1 MCGLAG
7 FLGYGGLDAMQAA
20 DALKRMAGAI
30 AHRGPDSDGFWQDD
44 RFGIGLAHRR
54 LAIVDLTESGAQPM
68 SSHCGRFVIAFNGE
82 IYNHLKLRR
91 DLEAA
96 CAAPPWRGHSDTETI
111 LALVSRFGIAAAL
124 SRLVGMF
131 AIALWDREARTLTLA
146 RDRMGEKPLYYGRLS
161 SGELLFGSELTA
173 LRAHPKWHGQID
185 RSALAGYMRTGAIP
199 GTHSIFQNFSKLTP
213 GRWIEFDLN
222 GVTRTEAYWD
232 LRNQAERLQGT
243 GADRSDAEAIDA
255 LESVL
260 GEAVASQMMADVPL
274 GAFLS
279 GGVDSSTI
287 VALMCK
293 QGDRQVRT
301 FSIGFDEPGYNEA
314 EHAKA
319 VARHLGTRHTEL
331 YVSSADALQVVDKLG
346 AMYDEPFADSS
357 QIPTYLVS
365 RMARQ
370 HVTVALSG
378 DAGDELFAGY
388 NRHLIAATLWN
399 RVSKFPLPLRR
410 LAARALISMS
420 PAALDS
426 IAGPFVGLLPK
437 KSRPGNVGDKV
448 HKFATSV
455 MSVASKTDMYRA
467 LVSQWSDPE
476 SVVLRAKEPSSML
489 DIPGLGAGM
498 TDVERICLL
507 DQLTYLPDDILA
519 KVDRAAMAVSL
530 ETRVPLLDYRVV
542 EFAWTVPLHQKVR
555 DGQGKWL
562 LRQLLYKHVP
572 RELIER
578 PKQGFAIPLE
588 QWLRGPLRDWAE
600 DLLSEPSLRAGGHF
614 DAAIVREKWRQ
625 HLSGA
630 RNWQHQIWNVLMFQS
645 WLAQSVSA
653 R

>member
-68 SSHCGRFVIAFNGE
+68 SSHCGRYVIAFNGE
-82 IYNHLKLRR
+82 IYNHPALRKE
-91 DLEAA
+91 LEATG
-96 CAAPPWRGHSDTETI
+96 AAPHWRGHSDTETI
-111 LALVSRFGIAAAL
+111 LALVSRFGVATAL
-124 SRLVGMF
+124 PRLVGMF
-131 AIALWDREARTLTLA
+131 AIALWDRGAQTLTLA
-146 RDRMGEKPLYYGRLS
+146 RDRMGEKPLYYGRLP

-173 LRAHPKWHGQID
+173 LRAHPKWRGQID
-185 RSALAGYMRTGAIP
+185 RSALAGYMRTGAVP
-199 GTHSIFQNFSKLTP
+199 STHSIFQNFSKLAP

-222 GVTRTEAYWD
+222 GATRADAYWD
-232 LRNQAERLQGT
+232 LREQAERLQGT
-243 GADRSDAEAIDA
+243 GAGRSDAEAMEA

-260 GEAVASQMMADVPL
+260 GEAVRSQMMADVPL

-293 QGDRQVRT
+293 QGGSQVRT

-331 YVSSADALQVVDKLG
+331 YVSSTDALQVVDKLG

-370 HVTVALSG
+370 HVTVTLSG

-399 RVSKFPLPLRR
+399 RVSAFPLPLRR
-410 LAARALISMS
+410 LAARSLISLS
-420 PAALDS
+420 PAALDR
-426 IAGPFVGLLPK
+426 IASPLVGLLPK
-437 KSRPGNVGDKV
+437 KRRPGNVGDKL

-467 LVSQWSDPE
+467 LVSQWPDPE
-476 SVVLRAKEPSSML
+476 SVVLRSKEPPSLL
-489 DIPGLGAGM
+489 DMPGLGAEM

-600 DLLSEPSLRAGGHF
+600 DLLSEQSLGAGGYF
-614 DAAIVREKWRQ
+614 DAAIVRGKWRQ

-645 WLAQSVSA
+645 WLAQSSPV